1 MKKQL
6 FSIALG
12 FFIVSQSYAQI
23 KESLPPSY
31 RENQADKMAIF
42 RAEPEKI
49 NSLVH
54 TKLDLKFDF
63 EKEQVYGEAWI
74 TLKPHFYETNKLVL
88 DAKAM
93 LIHEVSLVKGNSKSK
108 LNFKNDEWQVF
119 IDLDKTYKRTED
131 YTIYIKYTA
140 RPNEVKQDASAAIT
154 DAKGMYFINA
164 RGEDPNKPIQVWTQG
179 ETESSS
185 CWFPTIDK
193 PNQKTSQEMY
203 LTVPDKFVTLSNGKL
218 EKQTKNS
225 DGTRTDYWNFKQKHA
240 PYLFYVGIGD
250 YAIVKD
256 KWKNI
261 DVDYYVEHEYAPY
274 AKDIFGNT
282 PEMIGFF
289 STLLKYEFPWNKYHQ
304 ITARDYVSG
313 AMENTTAVIF
323 YDKVQQKPGQL
334 IDENTAEG
342 IIAHELFHHWF
353 GDLVTTES
361 WGNLTVNESLA
372 NYSEYLWFE
381 HKFGKDKAEED
392 RYDDLQGYKMDPS
405 NFNKNLVRTH
415 YQAREDMFD
424 GVSYNKG
431 GKGVLNMLRGYL
443 GDDAFFSGLSK
454 YLHDYE
460 YGTAEA
466 VQIRLALEEVS
477 GRDLNW
483 FFDQWYFSNGH
494 PKLNIA
500 YTYDANSKKVKVNM
514 VQTQDKFFEFPIAF
528 DVVVDGKTTRHT
540 VWAAKKKENVF
551 EFDAAKKPEVVIPN
565 ADQDLLCD
573 INDNKSM
580 EEIAAQYKYG
590 KDEFTTRLLALQTLA
605 NSQSTNDLAL
615 NTLISALK
623 DPYEGIR
630 ERAIGLLDGKDAK
643 VKSKAT
649 AELKSVATSDPKTKV
664 QSAALRKLN
673 EMGDTDLAMFSNAL
687 KSKSYSV
694 QSAGAAG
701 VLRLD
706 PSKINEL
713 ASLDNEVLATNPAL
727 IAELMDTWIS
737 KNDKSKLALSA
748 EHVAFF
754 LFTQYEDAAMGAKL
768 QKGFGWVLGSDDM
781 ESTQKVITA
790 YKQVHQ
796 YYAKDNPSLTVM
808 LKNLLDQAISLKVK
822 ANQSAPSKSLE
833 AQIEAL
839 NKAKDS
845 MK

>member
-1 MKKQL
+1 
-6 FSIALG
+6 
-12 FFIVSQSYAQI
+12 
-23 KESLPPSY
+23 
-31 RENQADKMAIF
+31 
-42 RAEPEKI
+42 
-49 NSLVH
+49 
-54 TKLDLKFDF
+54 
-63 EKEQVYGEAWI
+63 
-74 TLKPHFYETNKLVL
+74 
-88 DAKAM
+88 
-93 LIHEVSLVKGNSKSK
+93 
-108 LNFKNDEWQVF
+108 
-119 IDLDKTYKRTED
+119 
-131 YTIYIKYTA
+131 
-140 RPNEVKQDASAAIT
+140 
-154 DAKGMYFINA
+154 
-164 RGEDPNKPIQVWTQG
+164 
-179 ETESSS
+179 
-185 CWFPTIDK
+185 
-193 PNQKTSQEMY
+193 
-203 LTVPDKFVTLSNGKL
+203 
-218 EKQTKNS
+218 
-225 DGTRTDYWNFKQKHA
+225 
-240 PYLFYVGIGD
+240 
-250 YAIVKD
+250 
-256 KWKNI
+256 
-261 DVDYYVEHEYAPY
+261 
-274 AKDIFGNT
+274 
-282 PEMIGFF
+282 
-289 STLLKYEFPWNKYHQ
+289 
-304 ITARDYVSG
+304 
-313 AMENTTAVIF
+313 
-323 YDKVQQKPGQL
+323 
-334 IDENTAEG
+334 
-342 IIAHELFHHWF
+342 
-353 GDLVTTES
+353 
-361 WGNLTVNESLA
+361 
-372 NYSEYLWFE
+372 
-381 HKFGKDKAEED
+381 
-392 RYDDLQGYKMDPS
+392 
-405 NFNKNLVRTH
+405 
-415 YQAREDMFD
+415 
-424 GVSYNKG
+424 
-431 GKGVLNMLRGYL
+431 
-443 GDDAFFSGLSK
+443 
-454 YLHDYE
+454 
-460 YGTAEA
+460 
-466 VQIRLALEEVS
+466 
-477 GRDLNW
+477 
-483 FFDQWYFSNGH
+483 
-494 PKLNIA
+494 
-500 YTYDANSKKVKVNM
+500 M

-528 DVVVDGKTTRHT
+528 DVVVDGKTTRHI

-649 AELKSVATSDPKTKV
+649 AELKRVATSDPKTKV